1 VAVCRKRFHLGCWRR
16 WHHHRNGSVSE
27 FQPLGGIWLTVRT
40 DCNGRKFCL
49 SGNSGRLAHS
59 EIQKVDYCETKLHK
73 GLKYIDTHMQP
84 NATEPEPGAPPK
96 QSRLAR
102 YAIWSGAA
110 TVGVPVLWAV
120 LTSALG
126 GNAGLTV
133 GWFGVLPIIL
143 FVPLGIIATLALTI
157 AAAVESN
164 KQKETTKASSLST
177 TNRNDR
183 NA

>member
-1 VAVCRKRFHLGCWRR
+1 
-16 WHHHRNGSVSE
+16 
-27 FQPLGGIWLTVRT
+27 
-40 DCNGRKFCL
+40 
-49 SGNSGRLAHS
+49 
-59 EIQKVDYCETKLHK
+59 
-73 GLKYIDTHMQP
+73 MQP
-84 NATEPEPGAPPK
+84 EATKPEPEARPK
-96 QSRLAR
+96 KSPLAR

-133 GWFGVLPIIL
+133 GWFGVLPVIL

-157 AAAVESN
+157 AAAVASK

-177 TNRNDR
+177 TNPSGR
-183 NA
+183 NAF